1 MELMGFALWID
12 TEMAWAQGRH
22 EYRPMGVAVVSR
34 SDLFRQR
41 DFEPWRRAPRENAPG
56 YAGLFASL
64 GDVNRWLAKRRV
76 LPKRSQATT
85 TNRYDS

>member
-1 MELMGFALWID
+1 MVLMGFALWID

-41 DFEPWRRAPRENAPG
+41 DFKPRRRAPGEDAPG

-64 GDVNRWLAKRRV
+64 GDVNQWLAKRR
-76 LPKRSQATT
+76 LPPARSQAPAKK
-85 TNRYDS
+85 RGDS